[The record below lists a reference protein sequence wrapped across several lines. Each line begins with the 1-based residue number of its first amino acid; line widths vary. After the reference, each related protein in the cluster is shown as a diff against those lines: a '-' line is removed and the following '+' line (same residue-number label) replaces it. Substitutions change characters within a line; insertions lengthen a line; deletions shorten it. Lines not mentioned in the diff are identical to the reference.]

1 MVGGRIKKVDTVRF
15 DSPRPR
21 VFDAEDGGLC
31 WYSVTCGY
39 RSGILLE
46 LAGGNDVTMEFVV
59 NTSVVTGPLFGESG
73 ISAPMRMSYDPADKI
88 ALNVGLKDPAKG
100 PVTMEIGGLNR
111 RVTVSL
117 APAPRD
123 VGEVPFSFVDPSP
136 NPGINPYWVRVVQTD
151 MEMAWSSPIYVDYV
165 GQ

>member
-1 MVGGRIKKVDTVRF
+1 
-15 DSPRPR
+15 
-21 VFDAEDGGLC
+21 
-31 WYSVTCGY
+31 
-39 RSGILLE
+39 
-46 LAGGNDVTMEFVV
+46 
-59 NTSVVTGPLFGESG
+59 
-73 ISAPMRMSYDPADKI
+73 
-88 ALNVGLKDPAKG
+88 
-100 PVTMEIGGLNR
+100 VTMEIGGLNR

-123 VGEVPFSFVDPSP
+123 AGEVEFSFVDPSP